1 MKTACDYT
9 LCLTS
14 KNEDWKTILD
24 SKRPVILFG
33 TISKFGL
40 QPTRHWSV
48 TNGIIGRTAA
58 IFSDEVTQT
67 LRPPMLDMFR
77 YQAYYK
83 GTSSL
88 RCFFGDPRQLL
99 SFSHSTW
106 NQFSCMRTVLVDVEP
121 IVTKISSST
130 HSG

>member
-14 KNEDWKTILD
+14 ENEHWKTILD

-33 TISKFGL
+33 TISKLGL

-48 TNGIIGRTAA
+48 IHEIIRRIAA

-67 LRPPMLDMFR
+67 LRPPMLEMFR
-77 YQAYYK
+77 YQAEYK
-83 GTSSL
+83 ETSSL
-88 RCFFGDPRQLL
+88 RCFFGDSRQLPAL
-99 SFSHSTW
+99 SY
-106 NQFSCMRTVLVDVEP
+106 
-121 IVTKISSST
+121 SSR
-130 HSG
+130 